1 MIGKLDP
8 EERVMEDLQYFAW
21 KEGGIMDSVQEV
33 IKDLGWSA
41 SDDISVE
48 VGGSSTYEIDGLDT
62 KWSPPQGTRKYNKDA
77 FIIIKNKDRNP
88 VTPSVPQLSDKEL
101 DDKYNYDTSGK

>member
-8 EERVMEDLQYFAW
+8 EERVMEDLQYFPW

-33 IKDLGWSA
+33 IKDLGWSV

-88 VTPSVPQLSDKEL
+88 VTSSVPQLSDKEL